1 MIDPRP
7 VEDPAMRLTVLAFA
21 AAALPGA
28 AAAQECDR
36 ADESQT
42 GMNIC
47 AATDY
52 RAADA
57 ELNQTY
63 DKIVKRLGADEATKK
78 RLKEA
83 QRAWIAFRDAECD
96 FATSGSRDGSIYP
109 MIQAQCLEGLT
120 SARSEQLSGYLDCE
134 EGDMSCPVP
143 AP

>member
-1 MIDPRP
+1 
-7 VEDPAMRLTVLAFA
+7 MRLTVLAFAA

-57 ELNQTY
+57 ELN
-63 DKIVKRLGADEATKK
+63 ADLRQDREA
-78 RLKEA
+78 
-83 QRAWIAFRDAECD
+83 
-96 FATSGSRDGSIYP
+96 
-109 MIQAQCLEGLT
+109 
-120 SARSEQLSGYLDCE
+120 ARRR
-134 EGDMSCPVP
+134 
-143 AP
+143 